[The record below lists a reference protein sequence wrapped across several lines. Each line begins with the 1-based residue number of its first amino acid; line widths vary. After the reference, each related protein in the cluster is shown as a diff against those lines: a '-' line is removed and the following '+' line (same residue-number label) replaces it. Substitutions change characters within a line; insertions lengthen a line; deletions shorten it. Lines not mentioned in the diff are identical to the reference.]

1 MKALEWN
8 PAFSPVSTALIVLGT
23 GIFFYL
29 LRRHLIERHGLLNTT
44 LLLLPKVLVAG
55 LLILALLDPDFKF
68 SSSSAST
75 TKVLILQD
83 ISSSMDLRD
92 DGSSTRSE
100 RATHLI
106 GQLESGAPANIHFQI
121 IPFDTAP
128 HTEGYTPK
136 SGSNR
141 GTDLAAA
148 LLALSNQP
156 KFADADGAIIVS
168 DGGDETVELSG
179 VPSLPLAIVGI
190 GTSPDGWNDIGIG
203 AVTAPASVEEKGQFD
218 LEADLYARPG
228 THTNVTGLKVSLEE
242 GHDKTWTEV
251 QSQTIDL
258 SSLRAAVAFHVQ
270 VNGTGAQRYRVR
282 LPQLPDE
289 LTYANNTRVV
299 NVQVQ
304 QRALHVLYFTQELGV
319 DYKYLRTELGADPG
333 VAFTAMYRVLQD
345 QFTVQGDR
353 TGFQDLAQGFPTKD
367 EVLKRYDCVILG
379 SFAASQFSDAQAQ
392 TLVRYVQNG
401 GALILLGGD
410 SSFGR
415 GGYAGSKL
423 APLMPWAISDNEAE
437 MVTGSF
443 PVTVSASAAAVD
455 FTSGLRE
462 DLGTSGGAALNSL
475 NQPGGLRPGAM
486 ALLDATV
493 SDHTEPVVA
502 WRHYG
507 KGQVLGI
514 ASNTLWKWAAAGH
527 ETRALYGR
535 FWRQAVRG
543 LTRKLEGGSLLGV
556 HWDKEHY
563 RPGEQAVVEVHMRD
577 SGDGGAGKTRLVGSI
592 SGPGGDRD
600 VSLSPVMGQADLYT
614 GKIILAER
622 GDYTFRLAA
631 YAGANLAESYE
642 RALPVEP
649 LLEEGASPELKEAYL
664 REIATRAG
672 GGLRRRKRHRAGAGL
687 FARAHRFAGGFRCGA
702 AGEFLERLST
712 ADHPASRGGVGAAAA
727 NESDMKSSAFS
738 FLILLLACAGVAC
751 ADGHPGTVEWSDG
764 HQVVGAISLTSGKDL
779 RVFVGDAQVSF
790 QLGQV
795 KEMIFTPEKE
805 MLWEG
810 FYFPNAGQAT
820 QMKTGEVYP
829 IRYLHTQITLGN
841 GQTVEGHLMTT
852 VLYVETDDATEKVVI
867 MAKQSGTNGE
877 KLTDL
882 LYPAAI
888 RFAGGATSA
897 NSAVIDLTQAGWTG
911 IQPPVILAQPDL
923 TLLLV
928 RQTEGKSIWTVPADD
943 PGKIFL
949 SVRAADGIHVAW
961 PKATVNADTEQA
973 VATGLKV
980 MRDFYD
986 SRASLGSFA
995 GGDGTDIYSLVMM
1008 KRVGQSVDGNGTRIS
1023 AGVTAWSLV
1032 LLRWKYDADQK
1043 KVTLLNR
1050 AMLAIG
1056 RIDGNS
1062 PEPKVFMEPELLR
1075 DISATK

>member
-8 PAFSPVSTALIVLGT
+8 PSFSPVSTALIVLGT
-23 GIFFYL
+23 SLFFYF
-29 LRRHLIERHGLLNTT
+29 LRRHLIERHGLFNATM
-44 LLLLPKVLVAG
+44 LLLPKALVAS

-68 SSSSAST
+68 SSSGATS

-100 RATHLI
+100 RAARLI
-106 GQLESGAPANIHFQI
+106 GQLESGAPSTIRFEV

-128 HTEGYTPK
+128 HAEGYTPK

-141 GTDLAAA
+141 GTDLAAV
-148 LLALSNQP
+148 LLALGNQP
-156 KFADADGAIIVS
+156 KFADADGAVIVS
-168 DGGDETVELSG
+168 DGSDETVELGG
-179 VPSLPLAIVGI
+179 VPSLPLAIVGV
-190 GTSPDGWNDIGIG
+190 GASPNGWNDIGIG
-203 AVTAPASVEEKGQFD
+203 AVTAPASVEEQGQFD
-218 LEADLYARPG
+218 LEADLYARAG
-228 THTNVTGLKVSLEE
+228 THTNLTALKVSLEE

-333 VAFTAMYRVLQD
+333 VSFTAMYRVLQD

-379 SFAASQFSDAQAQ
+379 SFAANQFSDEQAQ
-392 TLVRYVQNG
+392 NLVRYVQNG

-443 PVTVSASAAAVD
+443 PVTVSASGAAVD

-462 DLGTSGGAALNSL
+462 DLGTSGGAVLNSL
-475 NQPGGLRPGAM
+475 NQPGGLRPGAI

-502 WRHYG
+502 WQHYG
-507 KGQVLGI
+507 KGQVLGV

-543 LTRKLEGGSLLGV
+543 LTKKLEGGSLLGV
-556 HWDKEHY
+556 HWDKDHY

-577 SGDGGAGKTRLVGSI
+577 SGDGGAGKIRLVGSI
-592 SGPGGDRD
+592 SGPGGDHD

-614 GKIILAER
+614 GKVSLAQR

-649 LLEEGASPELKEAYL
+649 LLEEGASPELKEDYL
-664 REIATRAG
+664 HEIATRAG
-672 GGLRRRKRHRAGAGL
+672 GVYAGEKDIAPVQAFLREQIVSQQASVAVPLVNFWNVFPVLIILLLVAEWVLRRR
-687 FARAHRFAGGFRCGA
+687 
-702 AGEFLERLST
+702 
-712 ADHPASRGGVGAAAA
+712 V
-727 NESDMKSSAFS
+727 N
-738 FLILLLACAGVAC
+738 LI
-751 ADGHPGTVEWSDG
+751 
-764 HQVVGAISLTSGKDL
+764 
-779 RVFVGDAQVSF
+779 
-790 QLGQV
+790 
-795 KEMIFTPEKE
+795 
-805 MLWEG
+805 
-810 FYFPNAGQAT
+810 
-820 QMKTGEVYP
+820 
-829 IRYLHTQITLGN
+829 
-841 GQTVEGHLMTT
+841 
-852 VLYVETDDATEKVVI
+852 
-867 MAKQSGTNGE
+867 
-877 KLTDL
+877 
-882 LYPAAI
+882 
-888 RFAGGATSA
+888 
-897 NSAVIDLTQAGWTG
+897 
-911 IQPPVILAQPDL
+911 
-923 TLLLV
+923 
-928 RQTEGKSIWTVPADD
+928 
-943 PGKIFL
+943 
-949 SVRAADGIHVAW
+949 
-961 PKATVNADTEQA
+961 
-973 VATGLKV
+973 
-980 MRDFYD
+980 
-986 SRASLGSFA
+986 
-995 GGDGTDIYSLVMM
+995 
-1008 KRVGQSVDGNGTRIS
+1008 
-1023 AGVTAWSLV
+1023 
-1032 LLRWKYDADQK
+1032 
-1043 KVTLLNR
+1043 
-1050 AMLAIG
+1050 
-1056 RIDGNS
+1056 
-1062 PEPKVFMEPELLR
+1062 
-1075 DISATK
+1075 